1 MSKLNQEQAYITSAV
16 GGSLSRVSFEGNEG
30 RSTIATVYGGGIR
43 GKIKGFS
50 EASRRNLLGRMASIN
65 RTAFRAYEGRLISL
79 GLTYPHEW
87 PEDAEACKKHLKA
100 FASVLQGRTG
110 PSLLSEGW
118 GYSRGEPGISTFS
131 SSCLLPSDR

>member
-16 GGSLSRVSFEGNEG
+16 GGSLSWVSFEGNEG

-65 RTAFRAYEGRLISL
+65 RSAFRAYEGRLISVA
-79 GLTYPHEW
+79 LTYPHEW

-100 FASVLQGRTG
+100 LRKRLTRAHGA
-110 PSLLSEGW
+110 
-118 GYSRGEPGISTFS
+118 FS
-131 SSCLLPSDR
+131 AF